1 MTTDHDPNRA
11 KGKITL
17 GVEIIWDNLSI
28 KATKYRIRLGK
39 ITGYGRSM
47 AECKHDFVTRLEQAI
62 ERLDTDPAFA
72 VDDDGSLIVAV
83 QHSHGVV
90 HWRIP
95 KLPGGGFGQPRSVTA
110 ADGPPRASLASTWHY
125 SILDQ

>member
-1 MTTDHDPNRA
+1 MEQDPNQV

-17 GVEIIWDNLSI
+17 TVEIVRDNLAI
-28 KATKYRIRLGK
+28 KATKYRIKLGK

-47 AECKHDFVTRLEQAI
+47 AECKADFAGRLEQAV

-83 QHSHGVV
+83 QESHGVV
-90 HWRIP
+90 HWKVPR
-95 KLPGGGFGQPRSVTA
+95 LPGGGFGQPRSITA
-110 ADGPPRASLASTWHY
+110 TDGPPRKSLAGIWHY
-125 SILDQ
+125 SVLDS